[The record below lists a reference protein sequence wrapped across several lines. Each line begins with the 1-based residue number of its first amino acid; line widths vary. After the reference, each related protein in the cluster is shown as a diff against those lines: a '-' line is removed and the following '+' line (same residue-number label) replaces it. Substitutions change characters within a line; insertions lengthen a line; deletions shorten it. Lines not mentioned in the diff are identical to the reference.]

1 MRNIEKYL
9 HLSNKII
16 LCLLLFLI
24 SGCAFVNV
32 SMVLETMPLEE
43 QILEGKGRA
52 KILLLDMSGFIS
64 EEERR
69 SGLHTESSIVA
80 TVKEAL
86 QIADKDRDVVGVIIK
101 INSPGGTV
109 TASDIVYHELLSF
122 KNQKGVPI
130 YAVIT
135 DVGASGAYYVAS
147 AADKLMAHP
156 TSITGSIGVVAMKF
170 NIEGLM
176 AKIGVQEETLKSADK
191 KDMMS
196 PFRPSTKEEKEILQS
211 IMDSLHQRFVDIVA
225 AGRKGNLSRKEV
237 EPLADGRI
245 YTSGQALES
254 GLIDKIGYIEDA
266 VEMMKESLRI
276 DEARIVTYVRP
287 GSYKGTIYSASR
299 GPGVVNLININA
311 DAFSQAHGVRFMYL
325 WSP

>member
-1 MRNIEKYL
+1 
-9 HLSNKII
+9 
-16 LCLLLFLI
+16 
-24 SGCAFVNV
+24 
-32 SMVLETMPLEE
+32 MVLETMPLKE
-43 QILEGKGRA
+43 QTLEGEGRP
-52 KILLLDMSGFIS
+52 KILLLDVSGFIS
-64 EEERR
+64 EKERR
-69 SGLHTESSIVA
+69 SGLRTESSLVA

-86 QIADKDRDVVGVIIK
+86 QIAEKDTDVMGVIVK

-109 TASDIVYHELLSF
+109 TASDIIYHELVSF
-122 KNQKGVPI
+122 REQKGVPV

-147 AADKLMAHP
+147 AADKIMAHP

-170 NIEGLM
+170 NLESLM

-196 PFRPSTKEEKEILQS
+196 HFRPSTPEEKEILQS
-211 IMDSLHQRFVDIVA
+211 IMDSLHERFVDVVM
-225 AGRKGNLSRKEV
+225 AGRKGNLGRKEI

-254 GLIDKIGYIEDA
+254 GLIDRIGYLENA
-266 VEMMKESLRI
+266 VEMMKESLQI
-276 DEARIVTYVRP
+276 EEARVVTYVRP
-287 GSYKGTIYSASR
+287 GSYKGTIYSASQ
-299 GPGVVNLININA
+299 GPGMVNLININA
-311 DAFSQAHGVRFMYL
+311 DALSQTHGVQFMYL

>member
-1 MRNIEKYL
+1 MKKCKPLRNTFFSGLFIF
-9 HLSNKII
+9 
-16 LCLLLFLI
+16 LL

-43 QILEGKGRA
+43 KTLEGEGRS
-52 KILLLDMSGFIS
+52 KILLLDVSGFIS
-64 EEERR
+64 GKERR
-69 SGLHTESSIVA
+69 SGLHTESSMVA
-80 TVKEAL
+80 TLKEAL
-86 QIADKDRDVVGVIIK
+86 QVAKKDRDVRGVIIK

-122 KNQKGVPI
+122 RKQKGVLI

-147 AADKLMAHP
+147 ASDKIMAHP

-170 NIEGLM
+170 NMEKLM
-176 AKIGVQEETLKSADK
+176 EKIGVQEETLKSADK

-196 PFRPSTKEEKEILQS
+196 PFRPSTPEEKEIMQS
-211 IMDSLHQRFVDIVA
+211 IMDSLHERFVDVVVT
-225 AGRKGNLSRKEV
+225 GRNGSLSRKEI

-254 GLIDKIGYIEDA
+254 GLIDKIGYLEDA
-266 VEMMKESLRI
+266 VELMKESLQI
-276 DEARIVTYVRP
+276 EEARVVTYVRP

-311 DAFSQAHGVRFMYL
+311 DALSQTHGVQFMYL